1 MDKIIKNSVFSW
13 EGLVSNSNKYY
24 KIFCVGLSKLWFY
37 RDLFFN
43 LSFIFLTE
51 IFEICIKN
59 VYLNKKSCEN
69 PCKMLGQKKT
79 RSGYMN
85 TVKSPT
91 YKVCSRL
98 VVTVFTHKLAKS

>member
-1 MDKIIKNSVFSW
+1 M
-13 EGLVSNSNKYY
+13 
-24 KIFCVGLSKLWFY
+24 WFY

-69 PCKMLGQKKT
+69 PCKMLGLGPKKT

-85 TVKSPT
+85 TVKSPS
-91 YKVCSRL
+91 YKLCIRLDSL
-98 VVTVFTHKLAKS
+98 VVTVFTQRAHVLNRRQFDRNSQCQHTMYIHRLFRIHAAA